1 MNLPSDDLIALTQ
14 RLWESFAGRCVRR
27 FLLMSGID
35 RCIVLASQAL
45 TALIP
50 LLILLTTLV
59 PSGQEDIV
67 ARTIITRFGLS
78 GESASA
84 VEQLFKTPDGA
95 SSSVS
100 VFSALLLVFSGVS
113 FTRRLQTMYLTAWE
127 QDKAGVRSSMFATLG
142 LATLLAE
149 FTLVYFVRALVR
161 RLPGDW
167 LWMLPITTATGLLIW
182 TSIPYLLLNRRVHWR
197 RLLAAGAITA
207 IGSAVFGVVTTIYM
221 PPLILRYSNEF
232 GLFGITIALI
242 GWLLSASAVIVAST
256 AIGAELDA
264 SREHWA
270 VRFKTRYGLF
280 DPALGPPV
288 PAEGLEH
295 RGLSKA
301 DLAMLGR
308 VLVNWLVMTAA
319 VWVATAI
326 VPGIDVPGGLVTYLG
341 VSLLFGLVNAVLG
354 PLLHL
359 VTLPLSVV
367 TLGSFALVVNGV
379 LLALTAAVSS
389 NLDVSGIGSAI
400 LGALVISIVTTLLE
414 LVLRPLERQPASII
428 RHG

>member
-1 MNLPSDDLIALTQ
+1 MNLPSDDLIALSQ

-50 LLILLTTLV
+50 LLILVSTLV
-59 PSGQEDIV
+59 PSGQEDIL
-67 ARTIITRFGLS
+67 ARTFIIKFGLS
-78 GESASA
+78 GASAAA
-84 VEQLFKTPDGA
+84 VEQLFKTPETA

-127 QDKAGVRSSMFATLG
+127 RDKMGARSSFFAALG
-142 LATLLAE
+142 LAALLAE
-149 FTLVYFVRALVR
+149 VTLIYFIRSLVR
-161 RLPGDW
+161 QLPGDW
-167 LWMLPITTATGLLIW
+167 LWMLPLSAATGLVIW
-182 TSIPYLLLNRRVHWR
+182 TSIPYLLMHRHVHWR
-197 RLLAAGAITA
+197 RLLVAGAISST
-207 IGSAVFGVVTTIYM
+207 GSAVFGVATTIYM
-221 PPLILRYSNEF
+221 PPLIARYSNEF

-242 GWLLSASAVIVAST
+242 GWLLSASAVIVSST

-264 SREHWA
+264 SREPWA
-270 VRFKTRYGLF
+270 VRFKTRFGLF

-288 PAEGLEH
+288 PAEAVDHG
-295 RGLSKA
+295 GLSKA
-301 DLAMLGR
+301 DLAMLMR

-319 VWVATAI
+319 VWAATAV

-359 VTLPLSVV
+359 VTLPLSVL
-367 TLGSFALVVNGV
+367 TLGLFALVVNG
-379 LLALTAAVSS
+379 LLLSVTAAVSS
-389 NLDVSGIGSAI
+389 NLDVRGIGSAI
-400 LGALVISIVTTLLE
+400 LGALVISVVTTLLE
-414 LVLRPLERQPASII
+414 LVLRPLERQRASITPS
-428 RHG
+428 G

>member
-1 MNLPSDDLIALTQ
+1 MNLPSDDLIALSQ

-50 LLILLTTLV
+50 LLILVTTFV
-59 PSGQEDIV
+59 PSDQENV
-67 ARTIITRFGLS
+67 LARIIITKFGLS
-78 GESASA
+78 GDSAAA
-84 VEQLFKTPDGA
+84 VEQLFKTPENA

-127 QDKAGVRSSMFATLG
+127 RDRMGVRSSFFAALG
-142 LATLLAE
+142 LAALLAE
-149 FTLVYFVRALVR
+149 VTLIYFIRGLVR
-161 RLPGDW
+161 QLPGDW
-167 LWMLPITTATGLLIW
+167 LWMLPLSAATGLVIW
-182 TSIPYLLLNRRVHWR
+182 TSIPYLLMHRQVHWR
-197 RLLAAGAITA
+197 RLLAAGAISSV
-207 IGSAVFGVVTTIYM
+207 GSAVFGVATTIYM
-221 PPLILRYSNEF
+221 PPLIARYSNEF

-242 GWLLSASAVIVAST
+242 GWLLSASAVIVSST

-264 SREHWA
+264 SREPWA
-270 VRFKTRYGLF
+270 VRLKTRFGLF

-288 PAEGLEH
+288 PAEGVDH
-295 RGLSKA
+295 GGLSRT
-301 DLAMLGR
+301 DLAMLVR
-308 VLVNWLVMTAA
+308 VLVNWLVMTVA
-319 VWVATAI
+319 VWAATAV

-359 VTLPLSVV
+359 VTLPLSVL
-367 TLGSFALVVNGV
+367 TFGMFALVVNGV
-379 LLALTAAVSS
+379 LLSVTAAVSS
-389 NLDVSGIGSAI
+389 NLDVKGIGSAI
-400 LGALVISIVTTLLE
+400 LGALVISVVTTLLE
-414 LVLRPLERQPASII
+414 LVLRPLERQPASFTP
-428 RHG
+428 RG

>member
-1 MNLPSDDLIALTQ
+1 MNLPSDDLIALSQ

-50 LLILLTTLV
+50 LLILVSTLV
-59 PSGQEDIV
+59 PSGQEDIL
-67 ARTIITRFGLS
+67 ARTFITKFGLS
-78 GESASA
+78 GDSAAA
-84 VEQLFKTPDGA
+84 VEQLFKTPETA

-100 VFSALLLVFSGVS
+100 AFSALLLVFSGVS

-127 QDKAGVRSSMFATLG
+127 RDKMGTRSSFFAALG
-142 LATLLAE
+142 LAALLAE
-149 FTLVYFVRALVR
+149 VTLIYFIRSLVR
-161 RLPGDW
+161 QLPGDW
-167 LWMLPITTATGLLIW
+167 LWMLPLSAATGLVIW
-182 TSIPYLLLNRRVHWR
+182 TSIPYLLMHRQVHWR
-197 RLLAAGAITA
+197 RLLAAGAISSA
-207 IGSAVFGVVTTIYM
+207 GSAVFGVATTIYM
-221 PPLILRYSNEF
+221 PPLIARYSNEF

-242 GWLLSASAVIVAST
+242 GWLLSASAVIVSST

-264 SREHWA
+264 SREPWA
-270 VRFKTRYGLF
+270 VRFKTRFGLF

-288 PAEGLEH
+288 PAEAVDHG
-295 RGLSKA
+295 GLSKA
-301 DLAMLGR
+301 DLAMLMR

-319 VWVATAI
+319 VWAATAV

-359 VTLPLSVV
+359 VTLPLSVL
-367 TLGSFALVVNGV
+367 TLGLFALVVNG
-379 LLALTAAVSS
+379 LLLSVTAAVSS
-389 NLDVSGIGSAI
+389 NLDVRGIGSAI
-400 LGALVISIVTTLLE
+400 LGALVISVVTTLLE
-414 LVLRPLERQPASII
+414 LVLRPLERQRASITPS
-428 RHG
+428 G